1 MLFKHYLRTK
11 IKTKGTESTNQES
24 IGRADETFLL
34 KLDAD
39 ESMSAHPANKE
50 TRMCATERA
59 SKTHHQ
65 STVITRSKADKYVLE
80 FIIVTE

>member
-1 MLFKHYLRTK
+1 M
-11 IKTKGTESTNQES
+11 KGTESTNQEI
-24 IGRADETFLL
+24 IGRADETVLL
-34 KLDAD
+34 KLDAN

-65 STVITRSKADKYVLE
+65 STVVNRSKADEQGLE

>member
-1 MLFKHYLRTK
+1 
-11 IKTKGTESTNQES
+11 
-24 IGRADETFLL
+24 LL

-39 ESMSAHPANKE
+39 ESMSAHPTNKE

-65 STVITRSKADKYVLE
+65 STVVNRSKADEQGLE